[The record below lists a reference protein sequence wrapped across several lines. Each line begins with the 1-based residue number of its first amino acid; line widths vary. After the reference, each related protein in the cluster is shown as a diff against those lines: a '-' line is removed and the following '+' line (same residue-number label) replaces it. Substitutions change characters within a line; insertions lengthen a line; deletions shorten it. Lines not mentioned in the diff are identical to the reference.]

1 MNSNYETAELEQLL
15 SLNAPLENV
24 EARWQ
29 RKARQNN
36 SNTNNNNNNN
46 GNNGGDRFIP
56 NKMNIDIGH
65 FNLTKEN
72 SNPNPNAINNNSSTS
87 TTSSSTSTTNNIEST
102 LYKDTLAN
110 QLFESN
116 SGDLESKILSFKSK
130 APVGNVSS
138 STNSLRVLYSQNQVG
153 STPTDQSLKKQFR
166 QIPQQP
172 ERILD
177 APDIVDD
184 YYLNLLDWSSQNVI
198 AIPLG
203 QTVYLWNAT
212 TSEIQRLF
220 QVEQQDDYI
229 TSLQW
234 TKDGNYLAVGT
245 NSCAI
250 QLWDVAHT
258 KKVRELRGHAGRVGA
273 LAWNDYILSSGSSD
287 TNIFN
292 HDVRVQNHHV
302 STLSGHSQEVCGL
315 KWSHDGGQLASGG
328 NDNIINIWDINSEN
342 FETPAHTFEQHTAA
356 VRALAWC
363 PFQPNLLATGGGA
376 ADRTIRF
383 WNTITGVCLNTV
395 DTMSQVC
402 SIQWS
407 TTYRELVSSH
417 GYSQNQL
424 CVWKYPSMVKCAEL
438 TGHTSRALHT
448 AISPDGE
455 TVVSAS
461 ADETLRFWRV
471 FEKENKLPTANRKSK
486 EVSDGS
492 MMRNINSLIR

>member
-1 MNSNYETAELEQLL
+1 MYTNYESAELEQLL
-15 SLNAPLENV
+15 CLNTPLENV

-29 RKARQNN
+29 RKTRQAA
-36 SNTNNNNNNN
+36 
-46 GNNGGDRFIP
+46 GDRFIP
-56 NKMNIDIGH
+56 TTKNIDISH

-72 SNPNPNAINNNSSTS
+72 ANPNV
-87 TTSSSTSTTNNIEST
+87 ES
-102 LYKDTLAN
+102 LVNDYYKDTLAN
-110 QLFESN
+110 SLFESA
-116 SGDLESKILSFKSK
+116 DLESKVLSYQSK
-130 APVGNVSS
+130 APVASNSAAS
-138 STNSLRVLYSQNQVG
+138 SLRVLYSQNKVAEPSAAAQ
-153 STPTDQSLKKQFR
+153 LKKAFR
-166 QIPQQP
+166 QIPQTP

-220 QVEQQDDYI
+220 QVEQQSDYI

-245 NSCAI
+245 NSCVV
-250 QLWDVAHT
+250 QLWDVEHT
-258 KKVRELRGHAGRVGA
+258 KKVRELKGHNGRVGA
-273 LAWNDYILSSGSSD
+273 LAWNDYILSSGSAD

-302 STLSGHSQEVCGL
+302 STLSGHTQEICGL
-315 KWSHDGGQLASGG
+315 KWSLDGQQLASGG
-328 NDNIINIWDINSEN
+328 NDNIVNIWDVNAEN
-342 FETPAHTFEQHTAA
+342 FETPVHTFVEHTAA

-363 PFQPNLLATGGGA
+363 PFQPSLLATGGGA

-383 WNTITGVCLNTV
+383 WNTQTGACLNSI

-407 TTYRELVSSH
+407 TTYKELVSSH

-424 CVWKYPSMVKCAEL
+424 CVWKYPSMAKVAEL
-438 TGHTSRALHT
+438 NGHTSRALHT

-461 ADETLRFWRV
+461 GDETLRFWRI
-471 FEKENKLPTANRKSK
+471 FEKENKVPSQSRKVK
-486 EVSDGS
+486 ETSDNS
-492 MMRNINSLIR
+492 MLRNMNSLIR